1 MIKNLLGDDKEEA
14 PRPES
19 REGSSRKPSAV
30 IGLFDSVD
38 ETQNSADEPF
48 ILSAAPR
55 TSSAET
61 ARRFGL
67 AWSIGLV
74 FVVSVA
80 FLMILGWGANLIFG
94 SSPWGMVAGI
104 VVGALIGFYQLF
116 KISSQ
121 IFRD

>member
-1 MIKNLLGDDKEEA
+1 MIKNLLGDDNEEGS
-14 PRPES
+14 RPES
-19 REGSSRKPSAV
+19 GESSRKPSAV

-38 ETQNSADEPF
+38 ETQGSADEPF
-48 ILSAAPR
+48 ILSSAPR

-61 ARRFGL
+61 ARRLGL

-80 FLMILGWGANLIFG
+80 FLMILGWGADLLFG

>member
-1 MIKNLLGDDKEEA
+1 MIKNLLGDDNKEGA
-14 PRPES
+14 QPES
-19 REGSSRKPSAV
+19 GESSRKPSAV
-30 IGLFDSVD
+30 IGLFDSID
-38 ETQNSADEPF
+38 ETQSSADEPF
-48 ILSAAPR
+48 ILSSTPR

-80 FLMILGWGANLIFG
+80 FLMILGWGADLLFG

>member
-1 MIKNLLGDDKEEA
+1 MIKNLLGDDNKEGS
-14 PRPES
+14 PPES
-19 REGSSRKPSAV
+19 GESSRKPSAV
-30 IGLFDSVD
+30 IGLFDSID
-38 ETQNSADEPF
+38 ETQSSADEPF
-48 ILSAAPR
+48 ILSSAPR

-80 FLMILGWGANLIFG
+80 FLMILGWGADLLFG